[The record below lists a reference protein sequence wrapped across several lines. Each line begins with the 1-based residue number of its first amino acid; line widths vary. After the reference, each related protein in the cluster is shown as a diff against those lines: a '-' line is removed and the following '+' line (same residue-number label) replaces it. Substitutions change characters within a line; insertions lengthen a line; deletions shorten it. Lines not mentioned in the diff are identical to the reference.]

1 MNVSTKVK
9 HTILYSSASSI
20 VALLALITIF
30 LIMLFAGPPTDDYR
44 ACNQFVIF
52 AALVSYVVML
62 YHAFRL
68 TESIS
73 FYFLVLFV
81 SFPFYFGK
89 QLLVA
94 LGLKPVRIYI
104 SSTALTVSST
114 WESSFFILLSLAIL
128 QLGYCL
134 FAKRRPSNLRV
145 RAEQARHTR
154 SYYALR
160 RASMLLVI
168 VLSIPTLIY
177 LLQNIQLTNSVGY
190 GARVSDAAYRRSGIA
205 NAFGILGAIMPY
217 ALLAAFLT
225 REKGEKWQ
233 ILATCIYSGLYMMQ
247 GSRTDVFVL
256 ALAFAYV
263 WFLCYSK
270 KSAAASLFQ
279 MGIALALLAALFSFG
294 SFARAG
300 FSDTGTVS
308 DADGSNILVEAVG
321 EAASTY
327 SVTAKVIEMVPE
339 QIKTANGE
347 TYLAGLLYVLP
358 NGLTGNAYLQSKSVD
373 EVFSDYLTY
382 YGGVGSSFIA
392 EAYFN
397 YGVWSVFLFFLFGVF
412 IAILQNAVEQSYEKG
427 SYGTLFACCASFM
440 LISFYIR
447 SDVRTFPRYFI
458 WNALPIIIVQQVI
471 LPRIKAH
478 AEGTEPP
485 GFDLPDSRK
494 CFGGSR

>member
-1 MNVSTKVK
+1 MNVATKVK
-9 HTILYSSASSI
+9 STVLNASASSI
-20 VALLALITIF
+20 GTLLVLIVVF
-30 LIMLFAGPPTDDYR
+30 LVMLFMGSPTDDYQV
-44 ACNQFVIF
+44 CNQIVI
-52 AALVSYVVML
+52 LVAICSYAGML

-68 TESIS
+68 TDSIS
-73 FYFLVLFV
+73 FYLLALLV

-89 QLLVA
+89 QFLVA
-94 LGLKPVRIYI
+94 FGLKPARIYI
-104 SSTALTVSST
+104 SSATLTVSST
-114 WESSFFILLSLAIL
+114 WESSFFILLSLSIL

-134 FAKRRPSNLRV
+134 FAKRRSPDLRV
-145 RAEQARHTR
+145 QADQARHSK

-160 RASMLLVI
+160 KASVLLI
-168 VLSIPTLIY
+168 VVLAIPTLLY
-177 LLQNIQLTNSVGY
+177 LFQNIQLTNSVGY

-205 NAFGILGAIMPY
+205 NAFGILAAIMPY
-217 ALLAAFLT
+217 ALLSAFLT

-233 ILATCIYSGLYMMQ
+233 ILATCLYSALYMMQ

-263 WFLCYSK
+263 WFLCYSN
-270 KSAAASLFQ
+270 KSAVESLLQ
-279 MGIALALLAALFSFG
+279 MGTALALLAALFSFG

-308 DADGSNILVEAVG
+308 DVDDSNILVEAIG

-339 QIKTANGE
+339 KIETADGE

-358 NGLTGNAYLQSKSVD
+358 NGFTGNAYLQSKSVD
-373 EVFSDYLTY
+373 EVFSPYLTF

-397 YGVWSVFLFFLFGVF
+397 FGTYSVVIFFVYGVF
-412 IAILQNAVEQSYEKG
+412 IAMLQNAVERSYEKG
-427 SYGTLFACCASFM
+427 SYGTLFACCAAFM
-440 LISFYIR
+440 LMSFYIR

-458 WNALPIIIVQQVI
+458 WNVLPVIIVQQLI
-471 LPRIKAH
+471 LPSIKANKDVRKRS
-478 AEGTEPP
+478 ES
-485 GFDLPDSRK
+485 DLPDSQLWY
-494 CFGGSR
+494 GGSR

>member
-1 MNVSTKVK
+1 MRAVDKVK
-9 HTILYSSASSI
+9 STVLNASASS
-20 VALLALITIF
+20 VGTMLTLIAF
-30 LIMLFAGPPTDDYR
+30 SLIMLVVGAPTNDYQV
-44 ACNQFVIF
+44 CNQLVII
-52 AALVSYVVML
+52 AAICSYAGML
-62 YHAFRL
+62 YHAFKL
-68 TESIS
+68 TDSIS
-73 FYFLVLFV
+73 FYLLVLLV

-94 LGLKPVRIYI
+94 FGLKPARIYI
-104 SSTALTVSST
+104 SSAALTVSST
-114 WESSFFILLSLAIL
+114 WESSFFILLSLSIL

-134 FAKRRPSNLRV
+134 FAKRRSPDLRAQ
-145 RAEQARHTR
+145 AEQARCSK

-160 RASMLLVI
+160 KASVFLII
-168 VLSIPTLIY
+168 VLAIPTLFY
-177 LLQNIQLTNSVGY
+177 LFENIQLTNSVGY

-205 NAFGILGAIMPY
+205 NAFGILATIMPY

-233 ILATCIYSGLYMMQ
+233 ILATCLYSGLYMMQ

-263 WFLCYSK
+263 WFLCYSNK
-270 KSAAASLFQ
+270 RAVESLLQMAA
-279 MGIALALLAALFSFG
+279 ALALLAALFSFG

-308 DADGSNILVEAVG
+308 NADDSNILVEAVG

-339 QIKTANGE
+339 KIKTVDGE

-373 EVFSDYLTY
+373 EVFSPYLTY

-397 YGVWSVFLFFLFGVF
+397 FGPYSVVLFFLYGVC
-412 IAILQNAVEQSYEKG
+412 IAMLQNAVERSYEKG

-440 LISFYIR
+440 LMSFYIR

-478 AEGTEPP
+478 KDVRKHPAI
-485 GFDLPDSRK
+485 DLSDSQLW
-494 CFGGSR
+494 FGGSR

>member
-1 MNVSTKVK
+1 MNVATKVK
-9 HTILYSSASSI
+9 STVLNASASSI
-20 VALLALITIF
+20 GTLLTLIVVF
-30 LIMLFAGPPTDDYR
+30 LIMLCVGSPTDDYQ
-44 ACNQFVIF
+44 ACNQIVI
-52 AALVSYVVML
+52 LVAICSYAGML

-68 TESIS
+68 TDSIS
-73 FYFLVLFV
+73 FYFLVLLV

-89 QLLVA
+89 QFLVA
-94 LGLKPVRIYI
+94 FGLKPARIYI
-104 SSTALTVSST
+104 SSAALTVSST
-114 WESSFFILLSLAIL
+114 WESSFFILLSLSIL

-134 FAKRRPSNLRV
+134 FAKRRSPDLRA
-145 RAEQARHTR
+145 RADQARHSK

-160 RASMLLVI
+160 KASVLLTV
-168 VLSIPTLIY
+168 VLAIPTLIY
-177 LLQNIQLTNSVGY
+177 LFQNIQLTNSVGY

-205 NAFGILGAIMPY
+205 NAFGILAAIMPY

-233 ILATCIYSGLYMMQ
+233 ILATCLYSGLYMMQ

-263 WFLCYSK
+263 WFLCYSN
-270 KSAAASLFQ
+270 KSAVESLLQ

-308 DADGSNILVEAVG
+308 DVDDSNILVEAIG

-339 QIKTANGE
+339 KIETADGE

-373 EVFSDYLTY
+373 EVFSPYLTY

-397 YGVWSVFLFFLFGVF
+397 FGVYSVVLFFLYGVF
-412 IAILQNAVEQSYEKG
+412 IAMLQNVVERSYVKG
-427 SYGTLFACCASFM
+427 SYGTLFACCAAFM
-440 LISFYIR
+440 LMSFYIR

-458 WNALPIIIVQQVI
+458 WNALPVIIVQQLI
-471 LPRIKAH
+471 LPNIKANKD
-478 AEGTEPP
+478 ARKRPES
-485 GFDLPDSRK
+485 GFPDSQLWY
-494 CFGGSR
+494 GGSR